1 MSDYVRCLYYLPLEG
16 SDEILYQTRS
26 LMDEGERYEIR
37 PDGTLWFEE
46 CDSSFFSDPSEP
58 FGFVVEK
65 DNHRWVKM
73 DYTQSVLIIGERDGT
88 EYEITFWFKN
98 GVVADYVIHN
108 PRVLEDE
115 ETRVESKTD
124 MFLRDTASFLLA
136 FVMIATATLIV
147 HMVFSSVWEWLGY

>member
-1 MSDYVRCLYYLPLEG
+1 
-16 SDEILYQTRS
+16 
-26 LMDEGERYEIR
+26 
-37 PDGTLWFEE
+37 
-46 CDSSFFSDPSEP
+46 
-58 FGFVVEK
+58 
-65 DNHRWVKM
+65 M